1 VILFTRCFLRCGTH
15 KALFHE
21 QNLTEKNVMSPLAT
35 RSSAEFLGTGLLVA
49 TIVGS
54 GHMVAALR
62 ADPGVGLIMM
72 ALAAGAV
79 LVVLIALLGPVSGAH
94 LNPVVSLCMVLIA
107 RLSARDAWVYVAAQL
122 AGGVAG
128 VVVANLMF
136 ASPALALSSVARGGV
151 GQWLGECV
159 ATLGLVLIIV
169 GLMRSQRSAWIG
181 PSVGLWIAAGHIF
194 TSSTSFAN
202 PAVTMARALTES
214 ANGIALES
222 VGFFVVAQ
230 IVGGLAGLGLALVL
244 TRGITNP

>member
-1 VILFTRCFLRCGTH
+1 
-15 KALFHE
+15 
-21 QNLTEKNVMSPLAT
+21 MSPLAT

-94 LNPVVSLCMVLIA
+94 LNPVVSLCMAMIG
-107 RLSARDAWVYVAAQL
+107 RLRTRDAFVYVAAQL

-136 ASPALALSSVARGGV
+136 ASPALALSSVTRGGV

-169 GLMRSQRSAWIG
+169 GLIKTGNITWIG

-202 PAVTMARALTES
+202 PAVTLARALTES
-214 ANGIALES
+214 PNGIALES

-230 IVGGLAGLGLALVL
+230 IVSGLAGLGLAVVL
-244 TRGITNP
+244 TRGLTNP

>member
-1 VILFTRCFLRCGTH
+1 VILFTRCFPQCGTH
-15 KALFHE
+15 KACFYE

-54 GHMVAALR
+54 GHMVAALG

-94 LNPVVSLCMVLIA
+94 LNPVVSLCMAMIG
-107 RLSARDAWVYVAAQL
+107 RLRTRDAFVYVAAQL

-136 ASPALALSSVARGGV
+136 ASPALALSSVTRGGV

-159 ATLGLVLIIV
+159 ATLGRLVVHL
-169 GLMRSQRSAWIG
+169 GFLQR
-181 PSVGLWIAAGHIF
+181 
-194 TSSTSFAN
+194 
-202 PAVTMARALTES
+202 RATGQHGECDS
-214 ANGIALES
+214 GQCPGGNTGQG
-222 VGFFVVAQ
+222 GFVH
-230 IVGGLAGLGLALVL
+230 G
-244 TRGITNP
+244 